1 MPKKIEVN
9 LVLDIGKT
17 NVKLFVFSSKRK
29 ILNKFYTL
37 AKSEEFD
44 KNINIINTDKI
55 IKWLFKKIYYLKKKY
70 SIKKLACSTHACGI
84 ALIGY
89 ENQEVMNIID
99 YESNFKF
106 LKNSYS
112 KIIPKF
118 SISYTPLLE
127 NGLNIGI
134 QLYYIYKK
142 YPNILKKTK
151 YILLY
156 PQFITW
162 KLTNKFSSEISY
174 IGCHT
179 HLWNFK
185 KNNYSNLVEYLGIL
199 KKLPPINP
207 AWKIIGY
214 LKDTQFENNN
224 KNIKVLNGIHDS
236 NASYLYFKQSNHKI
250 FTLIST
256 GTWHIIINNQAKTS
270 LLDPKYDMLCNID
283 IYGKKNPTI
292 RFMGGREYE
301 YLCSELKINKNLI
314 NSIDYD
320 FFNYKKF
327 LLPSFAEG
335 GPFKLKKIN
344 IKKYLNKPIIFRYML
359 INSYIA
365 FVMNFC
371 LSKIKSNNKIIIDGP
386 LAKNITILRILKD
399 LRKKQEIYINFD
411 TEGTVKGV
419 NLLFNMKKKNHIKL
433 KKIKTY
439 STKNLNFYY
448 NLWLSKIKERKL
460 LNN

>member
-1 MPKKIEVN
+1 MSPSICASAFVAAN
-9 LVLDIGKT
+9 GRYFDLRT
-17 NVKLFVFSSKRK
+17 NIRQGGGIRQIARTPHAPWPHLTGASVERPQP
-29 ILNKFYTL
+29 IP
-37 AKSEEFD
+37 SE
-44 KNINIINTDKI
+44 
-55 IKWLFKKIYYLKKKY
+55 
-70 SIKKLACSTHACGI
+70 
-84 ALIGY
+84 
-89 ENQEVMNIID
+89 
-99 YESNFKF
+99 
-106 LKNSYS
+106 
-112 KIIPKF
+112 
-118 SISYTPLLE
+118 
-127 NGLNIGI
+127 
-134 QLYYIYKK
+134 
-142 YPNILKKTK
+142 
-151 YILLY
+151 YIL
-156 PQFITW
+156 
-162 KLTNKFSSEISY
+162 
-174 IGCHT
+174 
-179 HLWNFK
+179 
-185 KNNYSNLVEYLGIL
+185 
-199 KKLPPINP
+199 
-207 AWKIIGY
+207 
-214 LKDTQFENNN
+214 
-224 KNIKVLNGIHDS
+224 
-236 NASYLYFKQSNHKI
+236 
-250 FTLIST
+250 ST